1 MAMALDE
8 VDLIL
13 KHRFAD
19 KACEYLVQWS
29 GDLARTWEPS
39 SNLTECQTFLRSYWR
54 EFSSSARNFEF
65 LTPSFT
71 LVEEQVF
78 EEEEEAEEEAESK
91 PVPKKRTVATK
102 RRPARA
108 AEDKIAVAKRVQ
120 MNKQLVD
127 ARTRAGA
134 SSSSTKSPPP
144 TAKRSVAMD
153 FDDDFDDTEPPV
165 APAETAGVHRAGP
178 GRQVARKST
187 GDMEEAVRTGR
198 PLEDSDEE
206 AQRKRPRAATC
217 SAESYG
223 LLTPL
228 DTPADH
234 SDSAAISAELKRRIE
249 ACRLQ
254 APEVTTP
261 ASPAGTT
268 SSRPKNYVCPECNKA
283 FTRPCRLD
291 EHERTHTGSR
301 PFVCMYPG
309 CTKAYMRDSHLSAH
323 SRSHDPNRKYQCPQ
337 CDKGFNLN
345 QHLKRH
351 LETHLVLKP
360 HKCTFEGCT
369 EAFAKRNQLHLHM
382 CKHTNENP
390 YACDECESSF
400 KHPSQ
405 LKRHKRTHCEDT
417 RYVCG
422 AEGCLAKFA
431 KWSELQ
437 AHKRDDH
444 TKTEVHTCELCQ
456 ATFKRRHGLTLHLL
470 RHDPDRLVYPCT
482 IDGCTRFYL
491 DKNALRA
498 HTMTVHAEDARF
510 KCTHEGCDKSY
521 AYAKSL
527 RNHVSKVHEAPPPA
541 TENVATV
548 PRISRREARRRPTEL
563 EVASGMAYADPEV
576 SGRLMQCTIS
586 GCLFRFKRQ
595 AELDLHLAAIHND
608 TTYLNS

>member
-1 MAMALDE
+1 MGLDE

-39 SNLTECQTFLRSYWR
+39 SNLTECQTLLGSYWR
-54 EFSSSARNFEF
+54 EFSCTARNFEF

-71 LVEEQVF
+71 LVEEPVS
-78 EEEEEAEEEAESK
+78 EEEEETEPK
-91 PVPKKRTVATK
+91 PAPKKRTVAVRK
-102 RRPARA
+102 RPARV
-108 AEDKIAVAKRVQ
+108 AEDRIVVAKRVQ
-120 MNKQLVD
+120 MNKQLVG

-134 SSSSTKSPPP
+134 SSSVAKRPPP

-165 APAETAGVHRAGP
+165 VPTETTAVRKAGAGR
-178 GRQVARKST
+178 G
-187 GDMEEAVRTGR
+187 MEEAVRAGR

-206 AQRKRPRAATC
+206 ARRKRPRVATC

-228 DTPADH
+228 DAPADN
-234 SDSAAISAELKRRIE
+234 SDSAEIAAELKRRIE

-254 APEVTTP
+254 APEVSTP

-323 SRSHDPNRKYQCPQ
+323 SRSHDVTRKYQCPH

-360 HKCTFEGCT
+360 HKCTHEGCA

-400 KHPSQ
+400 KYPSQ

-444 TKTEVHTCELCQ
+444 TKTEVHTCEFCQ

-470 RHDPDRLVYPCT
+470 RHDPDRSVYPCT

-527 RNHVSKVHEAPPPA
+527 RNHVSKVHDAPPP
-541 TENVATV
+541 TEDVAKV
-548 PRISRREARRRPTEL
+548 PRVSRRQARRKPTEL

-576 SGRLMQCTIS
+576 SGRPMQCTVN

-595 AELDLHLAAIHND
+595 AELDIHLAAIHND
-608 TTYLNS
+608 TTYLKS

>member
-1 MAMALDE
+1 MAMGLDE

-39 SNLTECQTFLRSYWR
+39 SNLTECQTLLGSYWR
-54 EFSSSARNFEF
+54 EFSSTARNFEF

-71 LVEEQVF
+71 LVEEPVS
-78 EEEEEAEEEAESK
+78 EEEEEAEPK
-91 PVPKKRTVATK
+91 PAPKKRTVAVRK
-102 RRPARA
+102 RPARV

-120 MNKQLVD
+120 MNKQLVG

-134 SSSSTKSPPP
+134 SSSVTKRPPP

-165 APAETAGVHRAGP
+165 VPAETTAVRKAGAGR
-178 GRQVARKST
+178 G
-187 GDMEEAVRTGR
+187 MEEAVRAGR

-206 AQRKRPRAATC
+206 AQRKRPRVATC

-228 DTPADH
+228 DAPADN
-234 SDSAAISAELKRRIE
+234 SDSAEIAAELKRRIE

-254 APEVTTP
+254 APEVSTP

-323 SRSHDPNRKYQCPQ
+323 SRSHDVTRKYQCPH

-360 HKCTFEGCT
+360 HKCTYEGCA

-400 KHPSQ
+400 KYPSQ

-444 TKTEVHTCELCQ
+444 TKTEVHTCEFCQ

-470 RHDPDRLVYPCT
+470 RHDPDRSVYPCT

-527 RNHVSKVHEAPPPA
+527 RNHVSKVHDAPPP
-541 TENVATV
+541 TEDVAKV
-548 PRISRREARRRPTEL
+548 PRVSRRQARRKPTEL

-576 SGRLMQCTIS
+576 SGRPMQCTVN

-595 AELDLHLAAIHND
+595 AELDIHLAAIHND
-608 TTYLNS
+608 TTYLKS

>member
-1 MAMALDE
+1 
-8 VDLIL
+8 
-13 KHRFAD
+13 
-19 KACEYLVQWS
+19 
-29 GDLARTWEPS
+29 
-39 SNLTECQTFLRSYWR
+39 
-54 EFSSSARNFEF
+54 RNFEF

-71 LVEEQVF
+71 LVEEQVSEDEG
-78 EEEEEAEEEAESK
+78 EEGDEVEAEPK
-91 PVPKKRTVATK
+91 PAAKKRIVAAK
-102 RRPARA
+102 RRPAQP

-120 MNKQLVD
+120 SNKQLVG
-127 ARTRAGA
+127 ARSRAGQAA
-134 SSSSTKSPPP
+134 SSSTRPPPP
-144 TAKRSVAMD
+144 TAKRSVAMEH
-153 FDDDFDDTEPPV
+153 DDDFDTTEPPA
-165 APAETAGVHRAGP
+165 APAAGP
-178 GRQVARKST
+178 VRRS
-187 GDMEEAVRTGR
+187 DMEEVLRTGR
-198 PLEDSDEE
+198 PLEDSDEAE
-206 AQRKRPRAATC
+206 QRKRPRAESC
-217 SAESYG
+217 SVESYG

-228 DTPADH
+228 DGPVDH
-234 SDSAAISAELKRRIE
+234 SNAAEIAAELKRRIE
-249 ACRLQ
+249 SCRLQ
-254 APEVTTP
+254 APEPDTP

-291 EHERTHTGSR
+291 EHERTHTGVR
-301 PFVCMYPG
+301 PFACMYPG
-309 CTKAYMRDSHLSAH
+309 CTKAYMRDSHLAAH
-323 SRSHDPNRKYQCPQ
+323 SRSHDTHRKYQCPH

-360 HKCTFEGCT
+360 HKCTHEGCT

-400 KHPSQ
+400 KYPSQ

-444 TKTEVHTCELCQ
+444 TKTEVHTCEFCQ

-470 RHDPDRLVYPCT
+470 RHDPDRSVYPCT
-482 IDGCTRFYL
+482 VDGCTRFYL

-498 HTMTVHAEDARF
+498 HTMTVHAADARF

-527 RNHVSKVHEAPPPA
+527 KNHVSKVHDAPPA
-541 TENVATV
+541 SGGVVAV
-548 PRISRREARRRPTEL
+548 SRRSRREARRLPTEL

-576 SGRLMQCTIS
+576 SGRLMQCTVA
-586 GCLFRFKRQ
+586 GCIFRFKRQ

-608 TTYLNS
+608 TTYLTS